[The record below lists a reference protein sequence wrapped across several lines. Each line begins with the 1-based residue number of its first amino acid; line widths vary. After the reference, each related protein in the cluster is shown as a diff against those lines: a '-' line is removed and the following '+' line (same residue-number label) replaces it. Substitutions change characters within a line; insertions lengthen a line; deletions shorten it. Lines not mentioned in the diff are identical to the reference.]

1 MSEENLKNL
10 GVDVDELAITDRA
23 GYKNLVAIL
32 DYSKKTREMFRE
44 LQKENKIY
52 KDQVLEQGKVIGA
65 LRQQITNLLMVVH
78 GNGPTT

>member
-1 MSEENLKNL
+1 
-10 GVDVDELAITDRA
+10 
-23 GYKNLVAIL
+23 
-32 DYSKKTREMFRE
+32 MFRE